1 MGKESD
7 KQIYNKKLIT
17 VSFIAMFGVMLIH
30 SGTIEDYNLL
40 YEFGILNGIAGSIEL
55 TITDL
60 ALSANA
66 FFFMSAAYH
75 FYYGLTK
82 EQISYKL
89 KRRIHTL
96 LIPYVIAVT
105 VSIEYYWLIYIIP
118 GLTERVSMEKP
129 DLSFTRI
136 FNEYLNP
143 KFDYPLWFMKYLMIY
158 ACLSVIILQFLKHKR
173 LAQISIVILVALDVL
188 GIVTNFYV
196 TWGSVYLVGAYKGLY
211 SGKFEE
217 GLSCKLF
224 NKYKNLDLILLI
236 LYLIMFFF
244 IERTALAYT
253 ICLNTYKYVSPFLL
267 WSLSN
272 KMIKFGTLLQKYWW
286 SQITFVVYSYHVL
299 VLPVL
304 MKVLYMIFSNSVLTG
319 MISYFGGPI
328 LTFIVMIGGST
339 IIRKNSVCWSLLTGG
354 RGK

>member
-1 MGKESD
+1 MEKESD
-7 KQIYNKKLIT
+7 KQIYNKKLIA
-17 VSFIAMFGVMLIH
+17 VSFVAMFGVMLIH

-40 YEFGILNGIAGSIEL
+40 YEFGILNGIAGRIES
-55 TITDL
+55 TITDM

-75 FYYGLTK
+75 FYYGLTE
-82 EQISYKL
+82 EQISHKL
-89 KRRIHTL
+89 RRRIHTL

-105 VSIEYYWLIYIIP
+105 VSIGYYWLIYIIP
-118 GLTERVSMEKP
+118 GLTERISMEKP
-129 DLSFTRI
+129 NLSFIRI

-158 ACLSVIILQFLKHKR
+158 ACLSVIILQLLKNKR
-173 LAQISIVILVALDVL
+173 LAQIIIGILVALDVF

-211 SGKFEE
+211 SEKFED
-217 GLSCKLF
+217 GLSCGIL
-224 NKYKNLDLILLI
+224 NKYKNLSFIILVF
-236 LYLIMFFF
+236 YLIVFFF
-244 IERTALAYT
+244 AERTGWAYI
-253 ICLNTYKYVSPFLL
+253 ICLNIYKYISPFLL

-272 KMIKFGTLLQKYWW
+272 RLIKFGTILQKHWW

-299 VLPVL
+299 ILPVL
-304 MKVLYMIFSNSVLTG
+304 MKILYMTLPNNVLIG
-319 MISYFGGPI
+319 MASYILGPI
-328 LTFIVMIGGST
+328 LTFAAMIVGSS
-339 IIRKNSVCWSLLTGG
+339 IIRKNAMCWSLLTGG